1 MNNARYRRQT
11 GFTLLEVM
19 VALAIFALTAS
30 AYVRIIGN
38 SAHSLSIVEQRL
50 LAHWEARNQMVMAQL
65 EKRQDRSGE
74 SQQAGL
80 NLKWSL
86 SRKVTDDPRIKR
98 LEVSVTDQAGQQTL
112 ATLTGFQYE

>member
-1 MNNARYRRQT
+1 MSRPTTER

-38 SAHSLSIVEQRL
+38 SAQSLSIVEQRL
-50 LAHWEARNQMVMAQL
+50 LAHWEARNQMVMAQI
-65 EKRQDRSGE
+65 EKRSDRNGE
-74 SQQAGL
+74 SQQGGMEL
-80 NLKWSL
+80 NWQL

-98 LEVSVTDQAGQQTL
+98 LEVNVSDPASKQVL